1 MSRRQGARAL
11 FRFCFHSAW
20 SWWNLRR
27 AAFSA
32 LESAPDFDAA
42 LPSHGGSAGRAKAW
56 RRSHPGP
63 PGFRF
68 APFSLRKRAGRRQG
82 ASGPARSPNPPF
94 LKIDLQRLCLL
105 ASVRHGEC
113 VACARTGRRARPSR
127 SHPQFPIGQDRLKRM
142 RRGYGAD
149 EKIKDVMG
157 QLPAVVVH
165 SAGIQD
171 GAGAR
176 ALPIRLFMRFE
187 RGPFCGW
194 QLHGQSPGRGPRA
207 SSAPASPALA
217 LPVSGMR
224 PSQATGRCFR
234 SRLPSGKRHQKQE
247 QI

>member
-27 AAFSA
+27 TAFSA
-32 LESAPDFDAA
+32 LESAPDFDTA
-42 LPSHGGSAGRAKAW
+42 LPSHGGSARRAKAW
-56 RRSHPGP
+56 RRSQPGP
-63 PGFRF
+63 PGFRS

-82 ASGPARSPNPPF
+82 ASGPACSSNPPF
-94 LKIDLQRLCLL
+94 LRIDLQRLCLL
-105 ASVRHGEC
+105 ASVQHGGMRC
-113 VACARTGRRARPSR
+113 LRQDGQTCQAQR

-149 EKIKDVMG
+149 EKIKDVMR
-157 QLPAVVVH
+157 QLLAVVAH

-187 RGPFCGW
+187 RCPFCGW

>member
-1 MSRRQGARAL
+1 MTGVQT
-11 FRFCFHSAW
+11 C
-20 SWWNLRR
+20 
-27 AAFSA
+27 
-32 LESAPDFDAA
+32 A
-42 LPSHGGSAGRAKAW
+42 LPISPLPAGVGAAW
-56 RRSHPGP
+56 GMRC
-63 PGFRF
+63 
-68 APFSLRKRAGRRQG
+68 LRQDGQTCQAQ
-82 ASGPARSPNPPF
+82 
-94 LKIDLQRLCLL
+94 
-105 ASVRHGEC
+105 
-113 VACARTGRRARPSR
+113 R

-157 QLPAVVVH
+157 QLLAVVAH

-176 ALPIRLFMRFE
+176 ALPTRLFMRFE